1 MSNDNRLQLGPG
13 EIFARKWCFGDTKA
27 TKLTVPTFEDFS

>member
-1 MSNDNRLQLGPG
+1 MSNDNRLQLGSV
-13 EIFARKWCFGDTKA
+13 EILARKWCFGDTKA